1 MLNIYA
7 EISIQETVLEEN
19 DWIALKNRHEEI
31 LAPVLDPYLEKR
43 SRQVKDPVLDFLFE
57 YYPFRPSH
65 LRRWSPGLGVKL
77 ITRGNE
83 PLPEISELVV
93 ENGTAFINPAFFTAK
108 RMKSVQWTL
117 DLLTDSTANKPLFG
131 CFGMHEWAMV
141 YRAGEVRH
149 GQVPLRL
156 PDSEIEAFVES
167 RPLVCT
173 HFDAFRFF
181 TESARPMNKHQLNRD
196 IFRKMEQPGCIH
208 TNMDLYKWAYKLFPW
223 ISGELI
229 RETFLNAVEARK
241 VDMQAS
247 PYDATQFGLKPIK
260 IETEEGR
267 KMYLDKQGEIYDRSM
282 PLRKKLIDA
291 YELVIRLIR
300 QADN

>member
-93 ENGTAFINPAFFTAK
+93 ENGTAFINPAFFSAK

-117 DLLTDSTANKPLFG
+117 DLLKDSTEKNRCSAVSG
-131 CFGMHEWAMV
+131 CMN
-141 YRAGEVRH
+141 
-149 GQVPLRL
+149 GQWFTVP
-156 PDSEIEAFVES
+156 V
-167 RPLVCT
+167 
-173 HFDAFRFF
+173 
-181 TESARPMNKHQLNRD
+181 K
-196 IFRKMEQPGCIH
+196 
-208 TNMDLYKWAYKLFPW
+208 
-223 ISGELI
+223 
-229 RETFLNAVEARK
+229 
-241 VDMQAS
+241 
-247 PYDATQFGLKPIK
+247 
-260 IETEEGR
+260 
-267 KMYLDKQGEIYDRSM
+267 
-282 PLRKKLIDA
+282 
-291 YELVIRLIR
+291 
-300 QADN
+300 